1 MLAVRRLFFGITTR
15 SVKDRPRSHLVRNVI
30 ALATGS
36 ALLAGT
42 AARADPPL
50 LLLATGGVYGGI
62 TQNYAVCYVFNA
74 GTSPVAVLM
83 TISDQSG
90 GFAGAPTSTVVLPRT
105 ISAVA
110 NFVVNN
116 QAYSCTITG
125 APATATLR
133 GGMDVRDVDGNVL
146 INSDLR

>member
-1 MLAVRRLFFGITTR
+1 MLAFKLLFLGMTTR
-15 SVKDRPRSHLVRNVI
+15 SVKDRPGSHLVRNVI

-42 AARADPPL
+42 AARADDP
-50 LLLATGGVYGGI
+50 LLLATGGVYGGM

-74 GTSPVAVLM
+74 GKSPVAVLM
-83 TISDQSG
+83 EIRDQLG
-90 GFAGAPTSTVVLPRT
+90 GFAGAPTSTVVLPGR

-116 QAYSCTITG
+116 EAYSCTIKGT
-125 APATATLR
+125 PVTANLR
-133 GGMDVRDVDGNVL
+133 GGMDVRDVDENVL
-146 INSDLR
+146 IYSDLR

>member
-1 MLAVRRLFFGITTR
+1 MLAAKRLFFEITTR

-36 ALLAGT
+36 ALLAG
-42 AARADPPL
+42 AAAPADAP

-83 TISDQSG
+83 EIRDQTG
-90 GFAGAPTSTVVLPRT
+90 GFAGAPTSTVVLPGT

-110 NFVVNN
+110 NFVVNDES
-116 QAYSCTITG
+116 YSCTITG
-125 APATATLR
+125 TPATANLR
-133 GGMDVRDVDGNVL
+133 GGMDVRDVDENVL
-146 INSDLR
+146 ISSDLR